1 MLRANKYRN
10 HYCGTL
16 SQEDANKEVKLAG
29 WVENIRDHGGVIF
42 IDLRDEY
49 GTVQLVDNDGN
60 IFNNITKE
68 STISVDGKVRLRKE
82 SEYNENIPTGKIEV
96 VIDSLTVLGKCSNVL
111 PFDIITSKEVSEEIR
126 LKYRYLDLRNK
137 KVHDNIKFRSE
148 VLKFIRNKMDSL
160 GFTEVQT
167 PIISVSSPEGARD
180 FIIPSRKF
188 KGKFY
193 ALPQAPQIYKQL
205 LMVSGFDKYYQIA
218 PCFRDEDCR
227 ADRTLEFY
235 QLDFEMS
242 FATEEDVYEVGE
254 EFFYSIFTNFSNK
267 KVTPKHFPRISYK
280 EAMLKYG
287 TDKPDL
293 RNPLEIID
301 ISEIFI
307 DSDFKPFRGA
317 TIRGIKVTGIA
328 NNSNSWFN
336 DVVLYANSIGMPG
349 IGYIS
354 VNEDMSFK
362 GPIDK
367 FLSENDRKLLIDK
380 SNISSGDVLFFI
392 ADKKE
397 KVAAKRAGMIRTYLG
412 EKLNLIDKEQYAF
425 CIVNDFPF
433 YEYDEEEDKYVF
445 NHNPFSMPQG
455 GLEVLKKENMENIL
469 AYQYDFVCN
478 GCEVSSGA
486 VRNHDIEIMKE
497 AFNLVGYNEE
507 VVKNKFK
514 SLYTAFQYG
523 PPPHAGMAPGIDR
536 ILMLLRDE
544 SNLREVQVFPPNV
557 SGADNMMGSPNEIS
571 EEQLREVHIKLR

>member
-267 KVTPKHFPRISYK
+267 KSHQ
-280 EAMLKYG
+280 
-287 TDKPDL
+287 
-293 RNPLEIID
+293 N
-301 ISEIFI
+301 IFQE
-307 DSDFKPFRGA
+307 FH
-317 TIRGIKVTGIA
+317 T
-328 NNSNSWFN
+328 
-336 DVVLYANSIGMPG
+336 
-349 IGYIS
+349 
-354 VNEDMSFK
+354 
-362 GPIDK
+362 
-367 FLSENDRKLLIDK
+367 
-380 SNISSGDVLFFI
+380 
-392 ADKKE
+392 KK
-397 KVAAKRAGMIRTYLG
+397 R
-412 EKLNLIDKEQYAF
+412 
-425 CIVNDFPF
+425 C
-433 YEYDEEEDKYVF
+433 
-445 NHNPFSMPQG
+445 
-455 GLEVLKKENMENIL
+455 
-469 AYQYDFVCN
+469 
-478 GCEVSSGA
+478 
-486 VRNHDIEIMKE
+486 
-497 AFNLVGYNEE
+497 
-507 VVKNKFK
+507 
-514 SLYTAFQYG
+514 
-523 PPPHAGMAPGIDR
+523 
-536 ILMLLRDE
+536 
-544 SNLREVQVFPPNV
+544 
-557 SGADNMMGSPNEIS
+557 
-571 EEQLREVHIKLR
+571 

>member
-267 KVTPKHFPRISYK
+267 KVTPKTFSK
-280 EAMLKYG
+280 
-287 TDKPDL
+287 
-293 RNPLEIID
+293 N
-301 ISEIFI
+301 FI
-307 DSDFKPFRGA
+307 QRSD
-317 TIRGIKVTGIA
+317 
-328 NNSNSWFN
+328 
-336 DVVLYANSIGMPG
+336 
-349 IGYIS
+349 
-354 VNEDMSFK
+354 
-362 GPIDK
+362 
-367 FLSENDRKLLIDK
+367 
-380 SNISSGDVLFFI
+380 
-392 ADKKE
+392 
-397 KVAAKRAGMIRTYLG
+397 AKIWY
-412 EKLNLIDKEQYAF
+412 
-425 CIVNDFPF
+425 
-433 YEYDEEEDKYVF
+433 
-445 NHNPFSMPQG
+445 
-455 GLEVLKKENMENIL
+455 
-469 AYQYDFVCN
+469 
-478 GCEVSSGA
+478 
-486 VRNHDIEIMKE
+486 
-497 AFNLVGYNEE
+497 
-507 VVKNKFK
+507 
-514 SLYTAFQYG
+514 
-523 PPPHAGMAPGIDR
+523 
-536 ILMLLRDE
+536 
-544 SNLREVQVFPPNV
+544 
-557 SGADNMMGSPNEIS
+557 
-571 EEQLREVHIKLR
+571 